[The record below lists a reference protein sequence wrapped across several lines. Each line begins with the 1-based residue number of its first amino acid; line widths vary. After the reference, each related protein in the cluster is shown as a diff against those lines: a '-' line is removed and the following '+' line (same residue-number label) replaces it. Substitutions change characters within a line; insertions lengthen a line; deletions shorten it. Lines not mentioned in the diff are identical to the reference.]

1 MNMMNNKNRFSI
13 LIVVLLCVGGFYL
26 FRQDVT
32 DTSIDY
38 TAPLPPEVAALN
50 DPESVSAIIKEAGTG
65 REYISNQLIVEFEST
80 VSEADALASI
90 AAVSGKMMQRFT
102 AVPLFLVQVKDSGDG
117 AGLQKA
123 KSALERDV
131 RVKKVEL
138 NYLTSLPTPTTD
150 DAAAD
155 TQSR

>member
-38 TAPLPPEVAALN
+38 AAPLPPEVAALN

-90 AAVSGKMMQRFT
+90 NAVSGKMMQRFT

-117 AGLQKA
+117 TGLLKA
-123 KSALERDV
+123 KSAFERDA

-138 NYLTSLPTPTTD
+138 NYLTSLPTPTTE
-150 DAAAD
+150 AEGD